1 MRNQGRSGME
11 KVMMVKIILF
21 TLFVIGIFTTMIVV
35 GASKCK
41 TVDDVRRDDDEQAR
55 ELKELQK

>member
-1 MRNQGRSGME
+1 
-11 KVMMVKIILF
+11 MMVKIILLI
-21 TLFVIGIFTTMIVV
+21 LFAIGVFTTMIVV

-55 ELKELQK
+55 VLKELQK